1 MPMEVQMKE
10 YRVTRDVSLKNDN
23 KPVALEKIANEMA
36 GDGWRLI
43 TSVMSDAGTTSKIFL
58 FWERERS

>member
-1 MPMEVQMKE
+1 MEVQMKE

-23 KPVALEKIANEMA
+23 NPVALEKIANEMA

>member
-1 MPMEVQMKE
+1 MEVEMKE

-23 KPVALEKIANEMA
+23 NPVALEKIANEMA

-43 TSVMSDAGTTSKIFL
+43 SSVMSDAGTTSKIFL
-58 FWERERS
+58 FWERDKS

>member
-1 MPMEVQMKE
+1 MEVQMNE

-23 KPVALEKIANEMA
+23 NPVALEKIANEMA

>member
-1 MPMEVQMKE
+1 MKE

-23 KPVALEKIANEMA
+23 NPVALEKIANDMA

-43 TSVMSDAGTTSKIFL
+43 SSVMSDAGSTSKIFL
-58 FWERERS
+58 FWERDKS